1 MVPRAIALA
10 LLGLLLACPA
20 EAQLPVGGQAV
31 VCSQVFQVSQG
42 AVALTR
48 IVQGIT
54 NLSISICGW
63 DVNAGAAAGTW
74 QLQYGTGTNCGT
86 STTTLTPAYS
96 LGINGVQVD
105 HPPFASTTLPR
116 QISGVN
122 TDLCLVT
129 TGTGPMQFILY
140 YGQF

>member
-1 MVPRAIALA
+1 MVSRAIAL
-10 LLGLLLACPA
+10 LFLLLCFPFPA
-20 EAQLPVGGQAV
+20 KGQVVGGQPLI
-31 VCSQVFQVSQG
+31 CTKTFQVSQG

-48 IVQGIT
+48 IVTGVSGQV
-54 NLSISICGW
+54 ISICGW

-74 QLQYGTGTNCGT
+74 QLESGTGTNCGT
-86 STTTLTPAYS
+86 GTTVITPAYA

-105 HPPFASTTLPR
+105 HPTYASISLP
-116 QISGVN
+116 QLTGGVT

-129 TGTGPMQFILY
+129 TGTGPIQFLLY